1 LEWRGWNLKQL
12 FSEEVDVFYFF
23 FACAAL
29 IAGYFVYGKI
39 VESQFGMDTCRA
51 TPACR
56 LEDKVDYVKMNPKT
70 IYMIQLLNIA
80 GLGPIFGPILGA
92 LYGPTAL
99 VWIVLGSIFAGGVH
113 DYFSGMMSVRYE
125 GKSIPDAVGYNLG
138 NFAKQF
144 MNVFSVVLLLL
155 VGVVFIVGPAKLLAN
170 KIGFNLDK
178 EMAVVVWTGIIFA
191 YYFLATILPIDKIIG
206 RLYPLF
212 TVCLLIMAFG
222 LSAMLIVD
230 GYTFFPN
237 GVGLAN
243 VHPKGL
249 PIWPLM
255 FITIACGAI
264 SGFHAT
270 QSPMMARCIPDEKC
284 GRPIF
289 YGAMIGEGI
298 IALVWATLGMTFY
311 QTPEALQAALA
322 AGGPA
327 AVVDQVATN
336 LMRPIDGFLASIGV
350 IILPISSGDTA
361 FRAARLIIA
370 DFSKIEQKSVI
381 KRLFIAL
388 PLFVVGFMITKTD
401 FNIIWRYF
409 GFSNQTLAT
418 IVLWASAMYLV
429 RHGKLHWIATVPAT
443 FMTAVCATYLCVAPE
458 FPLHLSAEIGY
469 PIGIA
474 VAVACF
480 VLFMLKARNTPLA
493 VDAVDAP
500 GIIG

>member
-1 LEWRGWNLKQL
+1 
-12 FSEEVDVFYFF
+12 VFYFF
-23 FACAAL
+23 FAVAAL
-29 IAGYFVYGKI
+29 ITGYFVYGKF
-39 VESQFGMDTCRA
+39 VEANFGADTCRV

-56 LEDKVDYVKMNPKT
+56 MEDGVDYVKMNPKT
-70 IYMIQLLNIA
+70 IYMVQLLNIA

-92 LYGPTAL
+92 LYGPAAL
-99 VWIVLGSIFAGGVH
+99 IWIVIGSIFAGAVH
-113 DYFSGMMSVRYE
+113 DYFAGMMSVRYD

-138 NFAKQF
+138 KFAKQF
-144 MNVFSVVLLLL
+144 MNVFSIVLLLL
-155 VGVVFIVGPAKLLAN
+155 VGVVFILGPAKLLAN
-170 KIGFNLDK
+170 KIGFDVDK
-178 EMAVVVWTGIIFA
+178 GTAVVIWTTIIFA
-191 YYFLATILPIDKIIG
+191 YYFVATILPVDKIIG

-212 TVCLLIMAFG
+212 TACLLIMAFG

-249 PIWPLM
+249 PMWPLM

-270 QSPMMARCIPDEKC
+270 QSPLMARCIPDEKC

-289 YGAMIGEGI
+289 YGAMIGEGV

-311 QTPEALQAALA
+311 QTPEALQTALA

-327 AVVDQVATN
+327 AVVDQVATT
-336 LMRPIDGFLASIGV
+336 LMGPIGGFLAIIGV

-370 DFSKIEQKSVI
+370 DFSNLEQKSI
-381 KRLFIAL
+381 PKRLMIAL
-388 PLFVVGFMITKTD
+388 PLFIVGFLITKTE
-401 FNIIWRYF
+401 FGVIWRYF

-429 RHGKLHWIATVPAT
+429 RHGKIHWIASVPAT
-443 FMTAVCATYLCVAPE
+443 FMTAVCATYMCVAPE

-480 VLFMLKARNTPLA
+480 AFFMMKARTTPVEPEA
-493 VDAVDAP
+493 ADSP
-500 GIIG
+500 GVIG